1 MLLWYSS
8 NPDIQEK
15 LNYYLLLAYHIIYSI
30 YLVYIL
36 IGLKLWWLTPHS
48 TIFHLYRGGQYY
60 LWRKPQTC
68 RNSRTNVITV
78 LYRVHPA
85 MSWIR
90 THNVS
95 GDRHWWLTIQL
106 QYVHTHDG
114 HCVICCV
121 DTKHYS
127 NKATLLLCWS
137 HHYKNYTFYVDVYF
151 FYHCQ
156 YFYQTWLYIWITRRV
171 SYKKHELLTL
181 REHLSWLP
189 VFLWGPCCSSF

>member
-8 NPDIQEK
+8 NPDIKEK
-15 LNYYLLLAYHIIYSI
+15 LNYYLLLAYHIIYSS

-48 TIFHLYRGGQYY
+48 TIFHLYRGGQFY
-60 LWRKPQTC
+60 LWRKPPTC

-106 QYVHTHDG
+106 QYVHIHDG

-137 HHYKNYTFYVDVYF
+137 HRYKNYTFYVDVYV

-156 YFYQTWLYIWITRRV
+156 YF
-171 SYKKHELLTL
+171 
-181 REHLSWLP
+181 
-189 VFLWGPCCSSF
+189 

>member
-1 MLLWYSS
+1 MLLRYSS

-15 LNYYLLLAYHIIYSI
+15 LNYHVLLTYHIIYSS
-30 YLVYIL
+30 YLIYIL

-48 TIFHLYRGGQYY
+48 TIFHLYRDGQFY
-60 LWRKPQTC
+60 LWRKPRTC

-121 DTKHYS
+121 DTYNYS

-137 HHYKNYTFYVDVYF
+137 HRYTNYTVVIT
-151 FYHCQ
+151 
-156 YFYQTWLYIWITRRV
+156 TWLTSTKYP
-171 SYKKHELLTL
+171 SLKLLFT
-181 REHLSWLP
+181 
-189 VFLWGPCCSSF
+189 